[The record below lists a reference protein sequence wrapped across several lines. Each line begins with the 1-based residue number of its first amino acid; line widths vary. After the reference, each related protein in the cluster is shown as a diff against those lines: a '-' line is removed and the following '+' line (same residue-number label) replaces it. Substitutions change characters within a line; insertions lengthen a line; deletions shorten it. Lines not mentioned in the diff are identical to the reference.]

1 MQCLTGWEL
10 KKKEAFQLHLQ
21 HFSLTMKD
29 IALIFWILLDI
40 RTSQK
45 ILIAVSYTHL
55 DVYKRQQVT
64 VGDVAKLQCKN
75 KNITNRLKSMKLLE
89 DTTKGK
95 KRYIVS
101 IMKIIEMAD
110 QTFQNVDIQNIG
122 ETECVVEFK
131 TPKKDDGPMAII
143 KTTIICL
150 ILFFGVGFSIMSF
163 NNDVSIDDMF
173 SKISKQFT
181 GDKEQGRKIL
191 EYCYSIGLGV
201 GIIIFYNHFGPKKLT
216 KDPTPIEVE
225 MRKYERDINQTLID
239 GHNRDCLSLI
249 HI

>member
-1 MQCLTGWEL
+1 
-10 KKKEAFQLHLQ
+10 
-21 HFSLTMKD
+21 
-29 IALIFWILLDI
+29 
-40 RTSQK
+40 
-45 ILIAVSYTHL
+45 
-55 DVYKRQQVT
+55 
-64 VGDVAKLQCKN
+64 
-75 KNITNRLKSMKLLE
+75 MKLLE

-143 KTTIICL
+143 KTAIICL

-239 GHNRDCLSLI
+239 GHNRDDGKVDVNRSSDEILKGRIGTNDRKNNSCNYRNRGRFHNLCRSFCI
-249 HI
+249 NNINRNNNKICRQNPYCKKYTII

>member
-1 MQCLTGWEL
+1 MKKLFVAIRRGNNDEVKAILT
-10 KKKEAFQLHLQ
+10 
-21 HFSLTMKD
+21 
-29 IALIFWILLDI
+29 
-40 RTSQK
+40 
-45 ILIAVSYTHL
+45 
-55 DVYKRQQVT
+55 
-64 VGDVAKLQCKN
+64 N
-75 KNITNRLKSMKLLE
+75 KPKLLSC
-89 DTTKGK
+89 TAK
-95 KRYIVS
+95 
-101 IMKIIEMAD
+101 
-110 QTFQNVDIQNIG
+110 QP
-122 ETECVVEFK
+122 
-131 TPKKDDGPMAII
+131 PKKDDGPMAII
-143 KTTIICL
+143 KTIIICL

-239 GHNRDCLSLI
+239 GHNRDDGKVDVK
-249 HI
+249 

>member
-1 MQCLTGWEL
+1 MQKQKHNKQAKINEIVGGYNKR
-10 KKKEAFQLHLQ
+10 KKAIYSFNNENYRNGR
-21 HFSLTMKD
+21 S
-29 IALIFWILLDI
+29 
-40 RTSQK
+40 
-45 ILIAVSYTHL
+45 
-55 DVYKRQQVT
+55 
-64 VGDVAKLQCKN
+64 
-75 KNITNRLKSMKLLE
+75 NIS
-89 DTTKGK
+89 
-95 KRYIVS
+95 
-101 IMKIIEMAD
+101 
-110 QTFQNVDIQNIG
+110 NVDIQNIG

-131 TPKKDDGPMAII
+131 IPKKDDGPMAII
-143 KTTIICL
+143 KTAIICL

-239 GHNRDCLSLI
+239 GHNRDDGKVDVK
-249 HI
+249 